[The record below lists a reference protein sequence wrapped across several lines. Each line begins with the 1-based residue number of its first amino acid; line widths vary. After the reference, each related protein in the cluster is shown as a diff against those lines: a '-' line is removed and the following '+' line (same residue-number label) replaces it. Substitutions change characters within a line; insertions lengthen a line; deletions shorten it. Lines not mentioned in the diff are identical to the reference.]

1 MSLSAILQAT
11 TVFGIIPIVDYVSQ
25 TSREDLSAVS
35 KIVFDFINSIGFS
48 VSMISLGLTLVIVI
62 LLRVLINFLENYF
75 RFKTIYDYLKVFS
88 VDFFSVV
95 VRAKIPSFEKN
106 TYGKL
111 SNTLTNETQKM
122 SAGMDALMKVVFS
135 FVTVVAFASTMF
147 FISPALSLLMGA
159 LGLILFFPITWLAN
173 SLKTFYQKK
182 YVNNL
187 NFLGDNTYNILS
199 NIKLV
204 KGFGNEEK
212 SIKNL
217 DGNISGLRDSIF
229 RSSLTS
235 SVNATLTEPLIF
247 IIIVI
252 IAYYSQNYLELGI
265 PLLVAFM
272 FSANRLGLFLNIF
285 FTSLNQYYGY
295 IPSYRQFF
303 EIHSFLNQNK
313 EKMQGK
319 ELKDFVK
326 RINFD
331 DVSFSYDSS
340 NRVLNQA
347 TFNIKKGEKVAI
359 VGESGAGKSTIID
372 LIMGFQK
379 PTSGSISFDNANINE
394 LSSNSIRKIIGY
406 VPQKPTLIPGTLREN
421 FQWSKENISD
431 EEINNILHRTDCM
444 NFMSNLQE
452 GLDTEIGNIGDKLSG
467 GQIQRLCLARALG
480 KNPSILILDEPTSSL
495 DKKSEIEIKNLLENL
510 KEITILCVTHRREI
524 VENFDKTIFLDKGKA
539 SNI

>member
-95 VRAKIPSFEKN
+95 VRAKIPSFEMN

-319 ELKDFVK
+319 ELKDFVN

-340 NRVLNQA
+340 NKVLNQA

-421 FQWSKENISD
+421 FQWSKENITD

-480 KNPSILILDEPTSSL
+480 KNPGILILDEPTSSL

>member
-319 ELKDFVK
+319 ELKDFVN

-340 NRVLNQA
+340 NKVLNQA

-421 FQWSKENISD
+421 FQWSKENITD
-431 EEINNILHRTDCM
+431 EEINNILHRTDCV

>member
-35 KIVFDFINSIGFS
+35 RIVFDFINSIGFS

-319 ELKDFVK
+319 ELKDFVN

-340 NRVLNQA
+340 NKVLNQA

-421 FQWSKENISD
+421 FQWSKENITD

>member
-1 MSLSAILQAT
+1 MSLSALLQAT
-11 TVFGIIPIVDYVSQ
+11 TVFGIIPIVDFVSQ
-25 TSREDLSAVS
+25 TAREDLSAVS
-35 KIVFDFINSIGFS
+35 RIVFDYINAAGFS
-48 VSMISLGLTLVIVI
+48 VSMISLGIALVAVI

-106 TYGKL
+106 SYGKL

-135 FVTVVAFASTMF
+135 FVTVAAFASTMF
-147 FISPALSLLMGA
+147 IISPALSLLMAA
-159 LGLILFFPITWLAN
+159 LGLLLFFPITWLAN
-173 SLKTFYQKK
+173 SLKAYYQKK

-187 NFLGDNTYNILS
+187 NSLGDNTYNILS

-204 KGFGNEEK
+204 KGFSNEER
-212 SIKNL
+212 SIQNL
-217 DGNISGLRDSIF
+217 DGNLSGLRDSIF

-247 IIIVI
+247 IIIVV
-252 IAYYSQNYLELGI
+252 IAYFSQNYLDLGI

-303 EIHSFLNQNK
+303 KIHSFLNQNK
-313 EKMQGK
+313 ERMNGETLNGLEK
-319 ELKDFVK
+319 V
-326 RINFD
+326 ITFD
-331 DVSFSYDSS
+331 KVSFAYDPKIT
-340 NRVLNQA
+340 VLEEVS
-347 TFNIKKGEKVAI
+347 FNIHKGEKVAI

-372 LIMGFQK
+372 LLMGFQK
-379 PTSGSISFDNANINE
+379 PSEGNIFFDEKNIDA
-394 LSSNSIRKIIGY
+394 LSSSSIRNIIGY
-406 VPQKPTLIPGTLREN
+406 VPQKPTLIPGTIREN
-421 FQWSKENISD
+421 FKWSMEDISD
-431 EEINNILHRTDCM
+431 DEIIEILKRTDCLSFM
-444 NFMSNLQE
+444 NKLEN
-452 GLDTEIGNIGDKLSG
+452 GLDTKIGNIGDKLSG

-480 KNPSILILDEPTSSL
+480 RKPNILILDEPTSSL

-510 KEITILCVTHRREI
+510 QDITILCVTHRREI
-524 VENFDKTIFLDKGKA
+524 VEKFDKTITLDKGRA
-539 SNI
+539 SSI

>member
-25 TSREDLSAVS
+25 TSREDLSTVS

-95 VRAKIPSFEKN
+95 VRAKIPSFEMN

-319 ELKDFVK
+319 ELKDFVN

-340 NRVLNQA
+340 NKVLNQA

-379 PTSGSISFDNANINE
+379 PTSGSISFDNININE

-421 FQWSKENISD
+421 FQWSKENITD

-480 KNPSILILDEPTSSL
+480 KNPGILILDEPTSSL

>member
-35 KIVFDFINSIGFS
+35 RIVFDFINSIGFS

-313 EKMQGK
+313 EKMHGK
-319 ELKDFVK
+319 ELKDFVN

-340 NRVLNQA
+340 NKVLNQA

-421 FQWSKENISD
+421 FQWSKENITD